1 MAIKF
6 EDEAPKTTIKFEDDV
21 SDQPLSDKKEPGL
34 LEKGTEVGRQGLIG
48 GIAGTVFPEIAET
61 TGKVI
66 RKGEALPGP
75 VGRAARY
82 VGTGLELARTAMRA

>member
-21 SDQPLSDKKEPGL
+21 SAQPLSDKKESGL

-48 GIAGTVFPEIAET
+48 VLL
-61 TGKVI
+61 
-66 RKGEALPGP
+66 AL
-75 VGRAARY
+75 Y
-82 VGTGLELARTAMRA
+82 FLK